1 MKFLCVPCDSP
12 MKLQSVGPPER
23 GSLSVVYACPECGY
37 EMAMLTNPYETQVVQ
52 SLGVRIGPEIGGGAS
67 STTSTGASGRLRA
80 AGASASP
87 AEALA
92 EAGGKCPFSAM
103 IPPATPKPLG
113 EGGTPEGAQPAHT
126 AEPTPVRWTAAAEAR
141 LANIP
146 EFVRPMARTGIE
158 RFAQE
163 RGALEVDEKILDAAR
178 DFFGM

>member
-23 GSLSVVYACPECGY
+23 GSLSVVYSCPECGY
-37 EMAMLTNPYETQVVQ
+37 EMAMLTNAYETQVVQ
-52 SLGVRIGPEIGGGAS
+52 SLGVRIGPETRGDAS
-67 STTSTGASGRLRA
+67 
-80 AGASASP
+80 
-87 AEALA
+87 A

-103 IPPATPKPLG
+103 IPAAEQARP
-113 EGGTPEGAQPAHT
+113 

-158 RFAQE
+158 RFARE
-163 RGALEVDEKILDAAR
+163 RGAMEVDEKILDAAR